1 MKILAT
7 TAELKAEQ
15 EKIVKHQAYDLS
27 LFIGQ
32 SYFNNDGWQNCRVFQ
47 PFQKTI
53 ISFSYIPN
61 TISEWKSKGLSNKN
75 FSPPHTANNHLS
87 PKLIW
92 NNSRIKLLFEGSC
105 LKQ

>member
-32 SYFNNDGWQNCRVFQ
+32 GYFNNDG
-47 PFQKTI
+47 
-53 ISFSYIPN
+53 
-61 TISEWKSKGLSNKN
+61 
-75 FSPPHTANNHLS
+75 
-87 PKLIW
+87 
-92 NNSRIKLLFEGSC
+92 
-105 LKQ
+105 